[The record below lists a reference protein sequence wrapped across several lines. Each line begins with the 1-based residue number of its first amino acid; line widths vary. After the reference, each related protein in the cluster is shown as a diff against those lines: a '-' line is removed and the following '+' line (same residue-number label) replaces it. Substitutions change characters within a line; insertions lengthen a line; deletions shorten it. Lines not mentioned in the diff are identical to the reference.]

1 MTITLAID
9 ELALH
14 RIDAIPFVIAAAN
27 NPINKE
33 NNAIDKTN
41 VAKSL

>member
-14 RIDAIPFVIAAAN
+14 KIDAIPFVIAVAN
-27 NPINKE
+27 NPINNE
-33 NNAIDKTN
+33 NSATDKTN